1 MISFLNLSSAVLWKW
16 IRKKFDLILSYT
28 VSTQNQFM
36 TRKNMNLTR
45 LISQNKDDRL
55 LNLEYF
61 FLAVDKKAKSVKNE
75 SPFGQRP
82 RRGRWPMLSHMQ
94 KFFLLLLLLLLLR
107 TPPPPNSATFCQ
119 ILPNSTRIHQNLPNS
134 TRFCQILPNSAKFCQ
149 NLSISAN
156 FFQILPISA

>member
-45 LISQNKDDRL
+45 LISQNKDDGL

-61 FLAVDKKAKSVKNE
+61 FLAVDKKAKSVNNE
-75 SPFGQRP
+75 SPFLYMISTIKRSTIFKWIKISTWNMKCLLISLTRTFSLNIGTQNWIETTETSIP
-82 RRGRWPMLSHMQ
+82 RIDPSNIVASSNTNW
-94 KFFLLLLLLLLLR
+94 
-107 TPPPPNSATFCQ
+107 T
-119 ILPNSTRIHQNLPNS
+119 
-134 TRFCQILPNSAKFCQ
+134 
-149 NLSISAN
+149 
-156 FFQILPISA
+156 